1 MKALRRCVELLIQ
14 SHDAEDSLKLELLH
28 QFYVLGAS
36 VLSISYLFYL
46 TRDLDDPTKEL
57 GKWNLLL
64 LKIMFFDQS
73 AHG

>member
-46 TRDLDDPTKEL
+46 TRDLDDPTKGAWKMEFTSFE
-57 GKWNLLL
+57 NHV
-64 LKIMFFDQS
+64 F
-73 AHG
+73 